1 MFWTAIIWL
10 ALAFA
15 RPGYGEPASQ
25 IETVLNLHAVS
36 QDTILLG
43 PYTGTLEDPHRTIRP
58 QQEPSQTFTFTPSV
72 IKHFSYTASRIWTRI
87 EVVNPDST
95 PLQRILEV
103 DLPGMDA
110 FHFHRVT
117 LGNGEAEGPTPES
130 RLERKIMY
138 HNPFLRLSIPAH
150 AHEVW
155 YIGFDNYYAMTI
167 KILLH
172 TPEAFEE
179 QSDWE
184 AVLFS
189 SYMGFIVFAAC
200 FSFFLYYQTRHV
212 PFVLYGFLLL
222 SFHFF
227 FFLSNFGVLT
237 PIWQKW
243 PWFEKRAIFV
253 SIELSQIFGFYFFY
267 SLSEFK
273 KYLPRL
279 YRWTL
284 LFPIK
289 SFLVLLI
296 SLFYFDVTL
305 VKASVASVAVILPFF
320 IGFGTYLSLQG
331 QRPAFF
337 FVIGW
342 GVALVSNTVYAVTLS
357 INLSDIPALFSSFL
371 GHRLPLL
378 ANIIEAIFMAMAI
391 GDQFKQYRAQAQMEK
406 ENLIRLQ
413 KDLDDAE
420 AVQAAFFTKRQIP
433 PTLSLWAEARS
444 AERTGG
450 DWYGYYFDPDGR
462 RFYMAIVDVTGH
474 GVPSALVT
482 GAVHGTFY
490 SLVPVLNREERTP
503 GARLQRLAE
512 SLNRIVHDT
521 GHHADLVATMAL
533 VEIDLASHRVY
544 YTNMG
549 HCPAILISKNKAHMV
564 HAMGSLLGLHENIVI
579 KVKEY
584 QAEPSDILL
593 FYTDGW
599 LENCKPGEK
608 PLSFK
613 RFLSCLEPCASLD
626 DLSLALQAIRE
637 KQRITAPEDDSTAI
651 AIQFQA
657 A

>member
-1 MFWTAIIWL
+1 M
-10 ALAFA
+10 
-15 RPGYGEPASQ
+15 G
-25 IETVLNLHAVS
+25 
-36 QDTILLG
+36 
-43 PYTGTLEDPHRTIRP
+43 
-58 QQEPSQTFTFTPSV
+58 
-72 IKHFSYTASRIWTRI
+72 SR
-87 EVVNPDST
+87 SF
-95 PLQRILEV
+95 Q
-103 DLPGMDA
+103 
-110 FHFHRVT
+110 
-117 LGNGEAEGPTPES
+117 
-130 RLERKIMY
+130 
-138 HNPFLRLSIPAH
+138 FLRR
-150 AHEVW
+150 
-155 YIGFDNYYAMTI
+155 
-167 KILLH
+167 LH
-172 TPEAFEE
+172 R
-179 QSDWE
+179 
-184 AVLFS
+184 LR
-189 SYMGFIVFAAC
+189 G
-200 FSFFLYYQTRHV
+200 L
-212 PFVLYGFLLL
+212 GFLLL

-253 SIELSQIFGFYFFY
+253 AIELSQIFGFYFFF

-284 LFPIK
+284 IFPIK
-289 SFLVLLI
+289 SFLTLLI
-296 SLFYFDVTL
+296 SLFHFDVTL
-305 VKASVASVAVILPFF
+305 VKATVASVAVILPFF

-357 INLSDIPALFSSFL
+357 INLADIP
-371 GHRLPLL
+371 
-378 ANIIEAIFMAMAI
+378 AIFMAMAI
-391 GDQFKQYRAQAQMEK
+391 GDQFKQCRAQAQMEK

-433 PTLSLWAEARS
+433 ANLSLWAEARS
-444 AERTGG
+444 ADRTGG
-450 DWYGYYFDPDGR
+450 DWYGYYFDPDGQ

-490 SLVPVLNREERTP
+490 SMVPVLNREEKNP
-503 GARLQRLAE
+503 EARLQRLAE

-549 HCPAILISKNKAHMV
+549 HCPAILLSKNKAHMV
-564 HAMGSLLGLHENIVI
+564 HAMGSLLGLHEKIVI

-626 DLSLALQAIRE
+626 DLSLALKAIRD
-637 KQRITAPEDDSTAI
+637 KQRILAPEDDSTAI
-651 AIQFQA
+651 AIQFEA